1 MILHLSNDFAGS
13 KVYMNLFKSL
23 DSLHIG
29 QYVYVPVRSDS
40 LIDKNKILFDS
51 DNSKLIYSKV
61 LSNYTRINYK
71 YKIRRTLNDLETKIS
86 IADVKVIHAHT
97 WFSDGGLAYELH
109 KKTGI
114 PYIVTIRNTDLNLF
128 FKYMLHLRDYGV
140 KILNAASKIIFISTV
155 YKERFLD
162 LNYIKN
168 KCSENLHNKCLVIP
182 NGIDDFWLSNRFNKV
197 RKLHA
202 PVKLL
207 YVGNFSKN
215 KNVMR
220 LIQAVELLNNNGAD
234 FELTIVGEN
243 GKQQKAIV
251 DKIQGAKEFRYLGKI
266 DDKKVLLKL
275 FRESDL
281 FTMPSHS
288 ETFGLVYIEAL
299 SQDTPI
305 IYTANEGIDK
315 FYDDFKIGEGVNSS
329 SVASISK
336 GIKTVCEN
344 YKSYVFNNNDILK
357 NHDWKEIAEVYNN
370 LYQGTIT

>member
-1 MILHLSNDFAGS
+1 MILQLSNDFAGS

-23 DSLHIG
+23 DNLHIN
-29 QYVYVPVRSDS
+29 QYVYVPVRSDN

-71 YKIRRTLNDLETKIS
+71 LKIRRTLVDLVTKIP
-86 IADVKVIHAHT
+86 IAKVKVIHAHT

-114 PYIVTIRNTDLNLF
+114 PYIVTVRNTDLNLF

-155 YKERFLD
+155 YKERFLN
-162 LNYIKN
+162 LNYIKS
-168 KCSENLHNKCLVIP
+168 KCSENLPQKCLVIP
-182 NGIDDFWLSNRFNKV
+182 NGIDDFWLRNRSNKERN
-197 RKLHA
+197 LHS
-202 PVKLL
+202 PIKLL

-220 LIQAVELLNNNGAD
+220 LIQAVELLNNKGAD
-234 FELTIVGEN
+234 FELTIVGEH

-251 DKIQGAKEFRYLGKI
+251 DKIQGAREFRYLGKI
-266 DDKKVLLKL
+266 DDKKALLKL

-305 IYTANEGIDK
+305 IYTINEGIDR
-315 FYDDFKIGEGVNSS
+315 FYDDFKIGEGVDSS
-329 SVASISK
+329 SVTSISN
-336 GIKTVCEN
+336 GIKTICNN
-344 YKSYVFNNNDILK
+344 YKRYVFNNIDILK
-357 NHDWKEIAEVYNN
+357 NHNWKEIAEVYNN
-370 LYQGTIT
+370 LYQGTIK

>member
-1 MILHLSNDFAGS
+1 MILQLSNDFAGS

-23 DSLHIG
+23 DNLNID
-29 QYVYVPVRSDS
+29 QYVYVPIRSDN

-71 YKIRRTLNDLETKIS
+71 LKIRRTLVDLETKMP
-86 IADVKVIHAHT
+86 IAKVKVIHAHT

-114 PYIVTIRNTDLNLF
+114 PYIVTVRNTDLNLF

-155 YKERFLD
+155 YKERFLN
-162 LNYIKN
+162 LNYIKS
-168 KCSENLHNKCLVIP
+168 KCSENLPHKCLVIP
-182 NGIDDFWLSNRFNKV
+182 NGIDDFWLRNRSNKERN
-197 RKLHA
+197 LHS
-202 PVKLL
+202 PIKLL

-220 LIQAVELLNNNGAD
+220 LIQAVELLNNKGAD
-234 FELTIVGEN
+234 FELTIVGEH

-251 DKIQGAKEFRYLGKI
+251 DKIQGAREFRYLGKI
-266 DDKKVLLKL
+266 DDKKALLKL

-305 IYTANEGIDK
+305 IYTTNEGIDR
-315 FYDDFKIGEGVNSS
+315 FYDDFKIGEGVDSS
-329 SVASISK
+329 SVTSISN
-336 GIKTVCEN
+336 GIKTICNN
-344 YKSYVFNNNDILK
+344 YKRYVFNNIDILK

-370 LYQGTIT
+370 IYQGTIK